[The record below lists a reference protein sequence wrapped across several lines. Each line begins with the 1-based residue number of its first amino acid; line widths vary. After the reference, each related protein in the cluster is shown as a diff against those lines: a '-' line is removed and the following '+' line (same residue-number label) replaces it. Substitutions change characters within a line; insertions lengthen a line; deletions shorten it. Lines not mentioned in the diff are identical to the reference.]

1 MTAGLPLFKTV
12 LATLSKSVLVPLGLT
27 DNSCRNSY
35 DYSKGILWI
44 GQDNIIFF
52 KWRPEWYHKNN

>member
-52 KWRPEWYHKNN
+52 KWRPE